1 MSSNK
6 NIAASK
12 FTSRMVVQYKKATK
26 EPNQY
31 VKFAMKSDTE
41 SYIWYI
47 LLSNFSG
54 NDGEFEGGEY
64 LVRMEAPLPR
74 PSSKDSTNS
83 KPGFPY
89 EPPHFYMLT
98 HNGVYGVDKK
108 VCISIGEFHADQY
121 RPTLGMSGFAD
132 NLVSGLIGWRELGG
146 GIEIKNTTAEEKS
159 ELAKQSIASN
169 YEKYPEI
176 MDLINKSYGVYSSK
190 FGTGK

>member
-1 MSSNK
+1 MSSSV
-6 NIAASK
+6 ADSK
-12 FTSRMVVQYKKATK
+12 FSKRMVMQYKKATK

-31 VKFAMKSDTE
+31 VKFAMKSDAE
-41 SYIWYI
+41 PHIWYI
-47 LLSNFSG
+47 LLNNFSG

-64 LVRMEAPLPR
+64 LVRMEAPMPR
-74 PSSKDSTNS
+74 PSSRKDEKD
-83 KPGFPY
+83 KPGFPF

-98 HNGVYGVDKK
+98 HNGVYGVDTK

-121 RPTLGMSGFAD
+121 RATLGMSGFAD

-146 GIEIKNTTAEEKS
+146 GIEIKMTTAKEKS
-159 ELAKQSIASN
+159 SLAKDSVAWN

-176 MDLINKSYGVYSSK
+176 MELINSSYTTYSAK